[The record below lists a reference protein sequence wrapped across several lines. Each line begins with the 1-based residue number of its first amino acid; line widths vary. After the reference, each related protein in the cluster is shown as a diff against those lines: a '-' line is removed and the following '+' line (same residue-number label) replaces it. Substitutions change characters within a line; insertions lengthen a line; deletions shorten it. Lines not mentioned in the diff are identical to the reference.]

1 MFPLTMPN
9 VSSLFRPP
17 ALLFI
22 TLLIVGLADGKAAR
36 PSTASAPVTWRNALI
51 INEDNSHFYS
61 SRATDKMTVQG
72 LHEWVDQ
79 YAGTAVT
86 HLFLCPNAMRTS
98 FRSKSRDAIW
108 EPVDGVKP
116 TARWPVHAERLADA
130 GLDPY
135 AIWIARSR
143 EKNLSPWLT
152 MRMNDVHSVNEPESY
167 FHSSFWREHPEM
179 RRVPNGSVTPWVN
192 QALNYR
198 HFEVRKHNLDLIDEL
213 LERYD
218 PDGLEL
224 DWMRFGHHLT
234 PGRERDEG
242 HLLTEFM
249 KEVKQKV
256 DFASKRRGHPIHLA
270 VRVPA
275 HPDAAS
281 GLGMDAIDWAKA
293 GLVDLIVPCPF
304 WTTSDY
310 DIPVELWL
318 ERLEDTAR
326 RVAVIPG
333 LEYNSRA
340 FPSSKSV
347 ANTLGSARGFAANAF
362 ARGATSIYLF
372 NWMDSETRPV
382 SEEDYHELL
391 TVGLTAPALSGRLRR
406 HPITYRDTVPV
417 GFSNGVQLPVK
428 TSAEAQLRIRVG
440 SLRDVK
446 TASLILGFSPTTPA
460 ASAQAPSIMINGK
473 ATTGKSEALSSVS
486 DLGGV
491 GSALRYPIP
500 PSLLRDGDNLISL
513 TPASTSAPDGE
524 IVWAEFRLNE
534 S

>member
-1 MFPLTMPN
+1 MPHA
-9 VSSLFRPP
+9 S
-17 ALLFI
+17 ALLRPLAI
-22 TLLIVGLADGKAAR
+22 LVLSLLTVGIADCGAAA
-36 PSTASAPVTWRNALI
+36 PTSASAPATWRNALI

-61 SRATDKMTVQG
+61 SRSADKMTLQG

-86 HLFLCPNAMRTS
+86 HLFLCPNSMRTS

-116 TARWPVHAERLADA
+116 TARWPVHAERLANA

-143 EKNLSPWLT
+143 EKGLSPWLS

-167 FHSSFWREHPEM
+167 LHSNFWRAHPEL

-198 HFEVRKHNLDLIDEL
+198 YPEVRAHNLALIDEL

-234 PGRERDEG
+234 PGNERDEG
-242 HLLTEFM
+242 HFLTEFM
-249 KEVKQKV
+249 QEVKRKV
-256 DFASKRRGHPIHLA
+256 DSASKQRGHPIYIA

-281 GLGMDAIDWAKA
+281 GLGMDAIAWAKT
-293 GLVDLIVPCPF
+293 GLVELIIPCPF

-318 ERLEDTAR
+318 ERLGTTAR
-326 RVAVIPG
+326 NVAVIPG

-347 ANTLGSARGFAANAF
+347 ANTLGSARGFAATAL
-362 ARGATSIYLF
+362 ARGATSLYLF

-382 SEEDYHELL
+382 SESDYKELI
-391 TVGLTAPALSGRLRR
+391 TVGLSAPAVSGRFRR
-406 HPITYRDTVPV
+406 HPVTYRDTVPA
-417 GFSNGVQLPVK
+417 GFPNGVQLPLR
-428 TSAEAQLRIRVG
+428 TSAAAQLRIHVG
-440 SLRDVK
+440 SLQGVEQ
-446 TASLILGFSPTTPA
+446 ASLILGFSPASPA
-460 ASAQAPSIMINGK
+460 ASSPTPTIAVNGK
-473 ATTGKSEALSSVS
+473 TITGKSEALSTVS

-491 GSALRYPIP
+491 GSALRFPVP
-500 PSLLRDGDNLISL
+500 PKLLRDGDNHITV
-513 TPASTSAPDGE
+513 TPASTSASDRE
-524 IVWAEFRLNE
+524 IVWAELRLNE
-534 S
+534 K